1 MSSSDT
7 APVPP
12 GKVRPYGRGD
22 PRQLFHRPTIKGP
35 MLRILIA
42 DDHEIVRKGVRDVVE
57 GHPGWQVCAEASDGQ
72 QALELALTEK
82 PDVAVLDVTL
92 PILNGIAVTQRLRK
106 DQPHVR
112 VLLFTMHDDDDT
124 VSRGLAAGARGY
136 VLKSDSESHLEAAIS
151 ALGANRPYF
160 SSPVSEL
167 LLDAA
172 LNERKRSKL
181 ESFTI
186 RELEVAQLIAEG
198 NSNKQIARLLNISI
212 KTVESH
218 RAAAMRKAGVHTAAE
233 FVRFAI
239 KHNLIQ
245 P

>member
-1 MSSSDT
+1 
-7 APVPP
+7 
-12 GKVRPYGRGD
+12 
-22 PRQLFHRPTIKGP
+22 

-42 DDHEIVRKGVRDVVE
+42 DDHEIVRKGVRDVIE
-57 GHPGWQVCAEASDGQ
+57 AHPGWEVCGEAADGQ
-72 QALELALTEK
+72 AALDIALREK
-82 PDVAVLDVTL
+82 PDVAVLDVSL
-92 PILNGIAVTQRLRK
+92 PLLNGVALTRRLK
-106 DQPHVR
+106 QECPATN
-112 VLLFTMHDDDDT
+112 VLLFTMHDDDET
-124 VSRGLAAGARGY
+124 VSGGLAAGARGY
-136 VLKSDSESHLEAAIS
+136 VLKTDSERYLEAAIS

-160 SSPVSEL
+160 SSFVSEL

-172 LNERKRSKL
+172 INDRKRSRL

-198 NSNKQIARLLNISI
+198 NSNKQIARRLEISI

-218 RAAAMRKAGVHTAAE
+218 RSAAMRKAGARTAAE

>member
-1 MSSSDT
+1 
-7 APVPP
+7 
-12 GKVRPYGRGD
+12 
-22 PRQLFHRPTIKGP
+22 

-42 DDHEIVRKGVRDVVE
+42 DDHEIVRKGVRDVIQ
-57 GHPGWQVCAEASDGQ
+57 GRPGWQVCAEASDGQ
-72 QALELALTEK
+72 EALDLALKEK
-82 PDVAVLDVTL
+82 PDIAVLDVAL
-92 PILNGIAVTQRLRK
+92 PLLNGIALTRRIRREC
-106 DQPHVR
+106 PNTR
-112 VLLFTMHDDDDT
+112 VLLFTMHDDDET
-124 VSRGLAAGARGY
+124 VSSGLAAGARGF

-172 LNERKRSKL
+172 LNERKRSRL
-181 ESFTI
+181 ESFTT

-198 NSNKQIARLLNISI
+198 NNNKQIARLLDISM

-218 RAAAMRKAGVHTAAE
+218 RAAAMRKAGARTAAE

>member
-1 MSSSDT
+1 
-7 APVPP
+7 
-12 GKVRPYGRGD
+12 
-22 PRQLFHRPTIKGP
+22 

-57 GHPGWQVCAEASDGQ
+57 GHPGWEVCAEAADGQ
-72 QALELALTEK
+72 QALDLAMQEK
-82 PDVAVLDVTL
+82 PDIAILDVSL
-92 PILNGIAVTQRLRK
+92 PLLNGVALTRRLR
-106 DQPHVR
+106 QERPATR
-112 VLLFTMHDDDDT
+112 VLLFTMHDDDET
-124 VSRGLAAGARGY
+124 VSGGLAAGARGY
-136 VLKSDSESHLEAAIS
+136 VLKTDSEQHLEAAIA
-151 ALGANRPYF
+151 ALSANRPYF
-160 SSPVSEL
+160 SSVVSEL
-167 LLDAA
+167 LLNAA
-172 LNERKRSKL
+172 MNDRKRSRL

-218 RAAAMRKAGVHTAAE
+218 RSAAMRKAGVRTAAE

-245 P
+245 A

>member
-1 MSSSDT
+1 
-7 APVPP
+7 
-12 GKVRPYGRGD
+12 
-22 PRQLFHRPTIKGP
+22 

-42 DDHEIVRKGVRDVVE
+42 DDHDIVRKGVRDVIE
-57 GHPGWQVCAEASDGQ
+57 GHPGWAVCGEASDGQ
-72 QALELALTEK
+72 KALELAMETK
-82 PDVAVLDVTL
+82 PDIAVLDVSL
-92 PILNGIAVTQRLRK
+92 PILNGVALTRRLHK
-106 DQPHVR
+106 DLPGTK
-112 VLLFTMHDDDDT
+112 VLLFTMHDDDET
-124 VSRGLAAGARGY
+124 VSTGLAAGARGY
-136 VLKSDSESHLEAAIS
+136 VLKTDSESHLEAAIS

-172 LNERKRSKL
+172 LNERKRSRL
-181 ESFTI
+181 ESFTV

-198 NSNKQIARLLNISI
+198 NGNKQIARMLDISI

-218 RAAAMRKAGVHTAAE
+218 RAAAMRKAGVRTAAE
-233 FVRFAI
+233 FVRFAL